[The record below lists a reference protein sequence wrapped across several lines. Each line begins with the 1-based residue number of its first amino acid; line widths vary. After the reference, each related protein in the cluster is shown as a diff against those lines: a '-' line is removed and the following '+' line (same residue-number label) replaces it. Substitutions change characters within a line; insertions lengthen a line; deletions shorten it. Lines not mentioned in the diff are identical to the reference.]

1 MIYRAFEEWLEKS
14 ALGADLLSFGNAS
27 GVHLQY
33 HQADMTTRQIL
44 DRAFLRALNKD
55 ISLAGNWEPLDC
67 LAGNES
73 LIAQHIAMLVS
84 GGVDEEKL
92 GRILRRCLSI
102 EDITEALN
110 VEQLGHVN
118 DTDTGS
124 LFA

>member
-1 MIYRAFEEWLEKS
+1 MKAVSTRSTAERRPIRPAELTVERIDLPRQ
-14 ALGADLLSFGNAS
+14 LG
-27 GVHLQY
+27 
-33 HQADMTTRQIL
+33 ADMTTRQIL

-84 GGVDEEKL
+84 GGVDEDKL

-110 VEQLGHVN
+110 AEQLGHVN